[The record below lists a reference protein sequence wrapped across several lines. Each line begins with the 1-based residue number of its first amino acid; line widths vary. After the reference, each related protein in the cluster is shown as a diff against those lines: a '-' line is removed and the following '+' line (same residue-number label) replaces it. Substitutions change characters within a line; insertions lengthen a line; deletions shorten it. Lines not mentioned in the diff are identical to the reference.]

1 MDYTI
6 AMAEQ
11 PYNMS
16 FTAGGLLYHESLTVA
31 ALYDSLGAWDAVHA
45 RVIQDNLLKMRTHSA
60 AQRIYRE
67 VASRLKNLTESQK
80 ALLLTGSHQEQGHML
95 WLAVCKRYRF
105 IHDFATDVVREKFLR
120 LDLALS
126 YDDYD
131 TFFANKAEWR
141 PEVANVAESTRKKQR
156 AVVFKM
162 LREAGLLTSDHRVVP
177 ALLTRAELKAI
188 ATDDPAHLT
197 VFPISPTELQE
208 WLS

>member
-6 AMAEQ
+6 AMVEQ

-131 TFFANKAEWR
+131 TFFNTGDGIRFAAIPTKNPWTSTANGTWPPKASKLAHSTPMFAAQKPTAPASASAPRRGWR
-141 PEVANVAESTRKKQR
+141 
-156 AVVFKM
+156 M
-162 LREAGLLTSDHRVVP
+162 
-177 ALLTRAELKAI
+177 
-188 ATDDPAHLT
+188 
-197 VFPISPTELQE
+197 
-208 WLS
+208 